1 MRSGIDKERDRW
13 TEADDLLTVLEA
25 QRGLLT
31 AAAWVAVAVGVAL
44 VLVLAAVLQSNL
56 AEIQSLLEN
65 TRF

>member
-13 TEADDLLTVLEA
+13 TEADDLLTGLEA

-44 VLVLAAVLQSNL
+44 VLVLAAVLQSTL
-56 AEIQSLLEN
+56 AEIQSLLEV
-65 TRF
+65 

>member
-1 MRSGIDKERDRW
+1 MKSGIDKERDWW
-13 TEADDLLTVLEA
+13 TAADDLLTGLEA

-44 VLVLAAVLQSNL
+44 LLVLAAVLQSNL